1 MATGMIIGH
10 TFARRTTHT
19 NADTHMYTYMN
30 KVTNIELKEVEE
42 EAEENATKS

>member
-19 NADTHMYTYMN
+19 NADTHMN